1 MRGNEE
7 EPDEDNPRRGTRRH
21 LYSGNTFHDQTFAS
35 VSADDVSEQSRLS
48 MSVKLGT
55 DLVSGSVDASLAEVD
70 IRSRDPERA
79 AESDIVI
86 GPFGVL
92 DFSGPAPFKGQSIAS
107 QDGVQLQKATPTVQS
122 DSVIEQTE
130 IMAAQSDDVPKQGD
144 ISVEM
149 PDPSPASIIDSLSNI
164 DDFLHW
170 SDILSFSPDQTGF
183 ATHPTLSAPYEFSF
197 DLSGEAMS
205 LPTALNS
212 MDDPL
217 WMLTPQQTPMELRTS
232 NEDVLK
238 DGQFLLK
245 HFQDVV
251 IPRIMAIPFGQ
262 KSPWK
267 ILNLPAAV
275 VAFGDSTYLGT
286 EGVSHARLA
295 NLYGLFACAA
305 MNLALQPSTET
316 IHSPEHWNR
325 VANQTY
331 QHAKDHIQIS
341 LQHETAGPKK
351 AKYKDQLMAA
361 NILTQYAVSS
371 RVLFG

>member
-1 MRGNEE
+1 
-7 EPDEDNPRRGTRRH
+7 
-21 LYSGNTFHDQTFAS
+21 
-35 VSADDVSEQSRLS
+35 

-70 IRSRDPERA
+70 IRSRDPERSV
-79 AESDIVI
+79 ERDIVI
-86 GPFGVL
+86 GPFAVL
-92 DFSGPAPFKGQSIAS
+92 DFSGPAPFKKQSIAS
-107 QDGVQLQKATPTVQS
+107 QEEGFQLQKPAPAVQS
-122 DSVIEQTE
+122 DPVIEQTE
-130 IMAAQSDDVPKQGD
+130 ILAAQSDDAPQQGD
-144 ISVEM
+144 ISAEM

-205 LPTALNS
+205 LPAALNS
-212 MDDPL
+212 LDDPL
-217 WMLTPQQTPMELRTS
+217 RMLTPQQTPMELRTS

-305 MNLALQPSTET
+305 MDLALQPSTET
-316 IHSPEHWNR
+316 IHSPEHWYQ

-341 LQHETAGPKK
+341 LQHETAGSKK

-361 NILTQYAVSS
+361 NILTQYAVSF
-371 RVLFG
+371 RILFG

>member
-1 MRGNEE
+1 
-7 EPDEDNPRRGTRRH
+7 
-21 LYSGNTFHDQTFAS
+21 
-35 VSADDVSEQSRLS
+35 

-55 DLVSGSVDASLAEVD
+55 NLVSGSVDASLAEVD
-70 IRSRDPERA
+70 IRSRDPDRSLEN
-79 AESDIVI
+79 DIVI
-86 GPFGVL
+86 GPFAVL
-92 DFSGPAPFKGQSIAS
+92 DFSGPAPFKEQSPTS
-107 QDGVQLQKATPTVQS
+107 QEESSHSQKSAPAIQLDHIP
-122 DSVIEQTE
+122 EQTE
-130 IMAAQSDDVPKQGD
+130 IPAAESDDVVQQRD
-144 ISVEM
+144 ISAKI
-149 PDPSPASIIDSLSNI
+149 PDPSPASIIDSLSNM

-170 SDILSFSPDQTGF
+170 SDILSFSPDQSGF
-183 ATHPTLSAPYEFSF
+183 ATHPSLSAPYDFSF
-197 DLSGEAMS
+197 DLNGDAMS
-205 LPTALNS
+205 IPAALNTLE
-212 MDDPL
+212 DPL
-217 WMLTPQQTPMELRTS
+217 RMLTPQQTPMELRTS
-232 NEDVLK
+232 NEDILK

-305 MNLALQPSTET
+305 MDLALQPSAET
-316 IHSPEHWNR
+316 IHSPEHWYQI
-325 VANQTY
+325 ANQAY
-331 QHAKDHIQIS
+331 QQAKDHIQIS

-361 NILTQYAVSS
+361 NVLTQYAVSAPE
-371 RVLFG
+371 

>member
-1 MRGNEE
+1 
-7 EPDEDNPRRGTRRH
+7 
-21 LYSGNTFHDQTFAS
+21 
-35 VSADDVSEQSRLS
+35 

-70 IRSRDPERA
+70 IRSRDPERSV
-79 AESDIVI
+79 ESDIII
-86 GPFGVL
+86 GPFAVL
-92 DFSGPAPFKGQSIAS
+92 DFSGPAPFKRQPIAS
-107 QDGVQLQKATPTVQS
+107 PEEGSQVQEPTLAVQS
-122 DSVIEQTE
+122 DPFIEKTQ
-130 IMAAQSDDVPKQGD
+130 IPAAQSDDVPQQGD
-144 ISVEM
+144 MSAEM
-149 PDPSPASIIDSLSNI
+149 PDPSPASIIDSLSNM

-170 SDILSFSPDQTGF
+170 SDILSYSPDQTGF
-183 ATHPTLSAPYEFSF
+183 ATHPTLSAPYDFSF

-205 LPTALNS
+205 LPAALNS
-212 MDDPL
+212 LDDPL
-217 WMLTPQQTPMELRTS
+217 RMLTPQQTPMELRTS

-275 VAFGDSTYLGT
+275 VAFGDTTYLGT

-305 MNLALQPSTET
+305 MDLALQPSTET
-316 IHSPEHWNR
+316 IHSPEHWYQI
-325 VANQTY
+325 ANQTY

-341 LQHETAGPKK
+341 LQHETGGPKK

-371 RVLFG
+371 PNLFLVNLF